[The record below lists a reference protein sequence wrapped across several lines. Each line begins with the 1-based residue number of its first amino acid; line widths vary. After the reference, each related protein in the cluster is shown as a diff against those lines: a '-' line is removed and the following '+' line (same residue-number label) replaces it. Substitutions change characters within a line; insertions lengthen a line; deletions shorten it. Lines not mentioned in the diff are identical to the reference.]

1 MKIAKVLMAI
11 AIVTTTGFISCKPK
25 DADVQAAVET
35 KLKTK
40 PDMANAS
47 VDVKDGVATISGE
60 CKDETCKA
68 DCEKM
73 AQGVKGVKSVVN
85 NLSIAAPPAPPTA
98 AVVVSPDETLSRAV
112 MDATKDFATVKAD
125 VKDGVITLTGNI
137 KKTDLQK
144 LMMTLNSLKP
154 QRIENKL
161 TLK

>member
-47 VDVKDGVATISGE
+47 VDVKNGIATISGE

-73 AQGVKGVKSVVN
+73 AQEVKGVKSVVN
-85 NLSIAAPPAPPTA
+85 NLSIAMAPVPPAA
-98 AVVVSPDETLSRAV
+98 AVVVSPDETLSNAV
-112 MDATKDFATVKAD
+112 MDATKDYATVKSD

-161 TLK
+161 TVK